1 MRILFLIMGLAVL
14 PALKS
19 QNIIAYAKEAAPGFA
34 EKKIA
39 KNQMAEDIR
48 FWQKVMEESHV
59 NLYHAISKESL
70 EHMASG
76 LLAKTKD
83 SITQQQA
90 VLLIG
95 KLAAALNEGHIGLPS
110 SSITDSLYINSIRFP
125 FLLQKVLTDEWI
137 VERDLSAEQKL
148 AINARILSVNNISV
162 TELNKQFMEYYGGL
176 ETWRR
181 QQINVYVRKL
191 LYLSGMQSPYHIKAF
206 TEDGRVIEFT
216 ANGYT
221 KQQADSINKV
231 LTATAKPKDPY
242 TFEFLPDN
250 IAYINYRNMTD
261 QSSNPFASFLKTSF
275 TKIKD
280 ANATAL
286 IIDLRENGGG
296 NSVWGEQLVSYFT
309 KKPFRFASGMKWKIS
324 EHYKAYLDGGQKIF
338 NASESDWYK
347 GMKNGELYTSVST
360 ARTPS
365 KKEPF
370 FEGKVCVLIGPN
382 TFSSANMM
390 SDGIKSYQLA
400 TLFGEPTGESGNDFG
415 EMFNFMLPNSHIIA
429 RASTKMFTRADGD
442 EKNFDPVIP
451 NVTITPTAADIKNKK
466 DVVLESAV
474 NWILNKP

>member
-1 MRILFLIMGLAVL
+1 MRIIFLFLGLATL
-14 PALKS
+14 PTLKS
-19 QNIIAYAKEAAPGFA
+19 QNIIVYAKEPAPGFA

-39 KNQMAEDIR
+39 KDQMAEDIR

-70 EHMASG
+70 EQMESG
-76 LLAKTKD
+76 LLSVIKD

-95 KLAAALNEGHIGLPS
+95 KLAALLNEGHIGLPS

-125 FLLQKVLTDEWI
+125 YLLQKVLADEWI
-137 VERDLSAEQKL
+137 VDRDLSTEQKL
-148 AINARILSVNNISV
+148 GVNARILSVNNIPV
-162 TELNKQFMEYYGGL
+162 TKLYKRFREYYGGL

-181 QQINVYVRKL
+181 QQINTYVRKL
-191 LYLSGMQSPYHIKAF
+191 LYLSGIQSPYHIKALS
-206 TEDGRVIEFT
+206 EDGRNIEFT
-216 ANGYT
+216 ATGYT

-242 TFEFLPDN
+242 TFEFLPEN
-250 IAYINYRNMTD
+250 IAYINYRSMTD
-261 QSSNPFASFLKTSF
+261 QSSNPFASFLNTSF

-280 ANATAL
+280 ANAKGL

-296 NSVWGEQLVSYFT
+296 NSVWGELLVSYFT
-309 KKPFRFASGMKWKIS
+309 KKSFRFAGGMKWKIS
-324 EHYKAYLDGGQKIF
+324 EHYKAYLNEGQKIF
-338 NASESDWYK
+338 NVSEANWYK
-347 GMKNGELYTSVST
+347 GMKNGELYTSIT
-360 ARTPS
+360 TPRTPA

-390 SDGIKSYQLA
+390 ADGIKSYQLA

-451 NVTITPTAADIKNKK
+451 NITVIPTAADIKNKK